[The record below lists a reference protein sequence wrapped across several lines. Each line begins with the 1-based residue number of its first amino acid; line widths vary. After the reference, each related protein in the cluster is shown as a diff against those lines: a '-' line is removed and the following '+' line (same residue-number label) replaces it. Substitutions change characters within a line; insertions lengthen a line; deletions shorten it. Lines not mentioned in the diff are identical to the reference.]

1 MPCGSGGGEVPRTV
15 AAGTLRVTPQAARLS
30 GRPSRQGQG
39 RRGSGR
45 SRRLVA
51 QVLSPQATR
60 SSCISQAS
68 PARPTHPEALGG
80 DFLRPEQ
87 GFCLSRSDMQHHQES
102 SVPGQ

>member
-1 MPCGSGGGEVPRTV
+1 MLLASQDHPPGRAGG
-15 AAGTLRVTPQAARLS
+15 
-30 GRPSRQGQG
+30 
-39 RRGSGR
+39 GSGR